1 MTQLNSHAVLIPPD
15 SSRAQQIASALPLA
29 LVLAFAVAASSQQV
43 TPPGPPDVAPQPSAS
58 VVTTPSAQRP
68 APSEQ
73 PSSAAPDAAQQPA
86 SPVQAGPAGETSP
99 QGAPPSALATPTPVV
114 ESAGAKSAGEA
125 GGISEDE
132 LKQMLVGK
140 PLFLR
145 GGYLFDQLSYNE
157 LGVIIGRSPVASYT
171 LCGVRIDKVHL
182 TKHKLELEGERYG
195 LHFLGAMP
203 YEDPTKAMDRVRIT
217 PKKKVVR
224 ITIDRELVIKAKK
237 VKETKATK
245 GKAAPSKAAATAA
258 GAAPVAPLEPPGAT
272 LPVGAADVTSTPAP
286 VSQAADRGTAEATAA
301 SEPPEMSGE
310 DQTKAEIAAAP
321 PAERPADPGSVTW
334 TLSPAHATK
343 ILKEAINNV
352 FAFGLDDRM
361 MAAMPDFWKLYYEAA
376 AAKTDYKPSDPAV
389 QWQSNVDQ
397 KARLLSTFEPGSN
410 QYAQDN
416 GVAGIALYH
425 VVVGPDG
432 APGEIAVA
440 RPIGFGLDENAVTA
454 IKAAKFQPAIKDG
467 KPVSVLLDL
476 IVQFRIY
483 SHRTEVTRAPGQED
497 NPAAPILPGPYTA
510 EERRSGSPR
519 PSSN

>member
-1 MTQLNSHAVLIPPD
+1 
-15 SSRAQQIASALPLA
+15 
-29 LVLAFAVAASSQQV
+29 
-43 TPPGPPDVAPQPSAS
+43 
-58 VVTTPSAQRP
+58 
-68 APSEQ
+68 
-73 PSSAAPDAAQQPA
+73 
-86 SPVQAGPAGETSP
+86 
-99 QGAPPSALATPTPVV
+99 
-114 ESAGAKSAGEA
+114 
-125 GGISEDE
+125 
-132 LKQMLVGK
+132 
-140 PLFLR
+140 
-145 GGYLFDQLSYNE
+145 
-157 LGVIIGRSPVASYT
+157 
-171 LCGVRIDKVHL
+171 
-182 TKHKLELEGERYG
+182 
-195 LHFLGAMP
+195 
-203 YEDPTKAMDRVRIT
+203 
-217 PKKKVVR
+217 
-224 ITIDRELVIKAKK
+224 
-237 VKETKATK
+237 
-245 GKAAPSKAAATAA
+245 
-258 GAAPVAPLEPPGAT
+258 
-272 LPVGAADVTSTPAP
+272 
-286 VSQAADRGTAEATAA
+286 
-301 SEPPEMSGE
+301 MSGE